1 MLPAAKQVL
10 LIMGPV
16 MGCLHNKICRCY
28 PLTWIW
34 SCVKMG
40 FVHDICVVV
49 RLLRQGR
56 VFHPSGWTAQCR
68 GGHLV
73 PGRSGAVRTRGVVSG
88 LSARGS
94 SSGLSGRKA
103 WDTQR
108 YCAWVEISGMT
119 PSLVRQNCKMCGN
132 YEYCQSCRATRRS
145 IVTFKQQAG
154 IDSSD
159 RRRFVIYFL
168 WWRVFF
174 LLCFWE
180 HLKQD
185 VICNS

>member
-10 LIMGPV
+10 LIIGPV

-88 LSARGS
+88 LPGGVRLDYLAGKREIHSDIVLGLKYRHGS
-94 SSGLSGRKA
+94 KPRQAELQNVRK
-103 WDTQR
+103 
-108 YCAWVEISGMT
+108 
-119 PSLVRQNCKMCGN
+119 L
-132 YEYCQSCRATRRS
+132 
-145 IVTFKQQAG
+145 
-154 IDSSD
+154 
-159 RRRFVIYFL
+159 
-168 WWRVFF
+168 
-174 LLCFWE
+174 
-180 HLKQD
+180 
-185 VICNS
+185 